1 MKYARNRKLLDERP
15 RAGLLA
21 SSGGMEMALFN
32 REPASSELPVKSQ
45 TPEAQATETL
55 ASEPPAA
62 NNRVAPARQTVPAR
76 VEARAY
82 LDQASRVSGKLD
94 FEESAQIDGQVD
106 GEINAKG
113 SLTIGES
120 AMVTAQI
127 KAASIIV
134 AGKVKGEIIASQ
146 RIEICPSAKVS
157 GNLTAPKLAV
167 HEGAILDGHCVV
179 QADGERDDRKITVLA
194 KEQRT
199 VLQAA
204 VRKQA

>member
-1 MKYARNRKLLDERP
+1 
-15 RAGLLA
+15 
-21 SSGGMEMALFN
+21 MEMALFN
-32 REPASSELPVKSQ
+32 REPASSELLVKSQ

-55 ASEPPAA
+55 APEAPAA
-62 NNRVAPARQTVPAR
+62 NGKVAPARQTVPAR
-76 VEARAY
+76 LEARAY
-82 LDQASRVSGKLD
+82 LDQASKVSGKLN

-120 AMVTAQI
+120 ATVTAQI

-134 AGKVKGEIIASQ
+134 AGKVKGEMIASQ

-167 HEGAILDGHCVV
+167 HEGAILDGHCVM
-179 QADGERDDRKITVLA
+179 QPDGAREDRKITVLA
-194 KEQRT
+194 TEERM
-199 VLQAA
+199 VMQAA
-204 VRKQA
+204 GRKQA